1 MANLAADIEWHAPDV
16 LPHGMHVRGH
26 QGVGAFFAGLSDH
39 WSDFGL
45 EIDDLAE
52 GQSAVLARGRAT
64 GKLNG
69 TPLASVRRQGQRYV
83 RSSRRC
89 GEASVFALVRLP
101 VASGH
106 GARVLCVVAL
116 SWRRAWWNAGA
127 SQPSSPTWW

>member
-52 GQSAVLARGRAT
+52 GQSAVLARGHAT
-64 GKLNG
+64 GTLNSTPSG
-69 TPLASVRRQGQRYV
+69 YGFVHAFTIRDGKVAPFDEYDAPLASGFPR
-83 RSSRRC
+83 
-89 GEASVFALVRLP
+89 P
-101 VASGH
+101 
-106 GARVLCVVAL
+106 
-116 SWRRAWWNAGA
+116 
-127 SQPSSPTWW
+127 

>member
-69 TPLASVRRQGQRYV
+69 TPSGYGFVHAFTIRDGKVARFDEYV
-83 RSSRRC
+83 
-89 GEASVFALVRLP
+89 AP
-101 VASGH
+101 PASGFP
-106 GARVLCVVAL
+106 R
-116 SWRRAWWNAGA
+116 
-127 SQPSSPTWW
+127 P